1 MVLQMHS
8 PAAISSKAVCFN
20 EAVES
25 DMHLGIMVKVLEMC
39 FDTSGDI

>member
-1 MVLQMHS
+1 MAVEIHS
-8 PAAISSKAVCFN
+8 QAAISSKAVCFN